1 MKAGNREI
9 NIFNMSLLD
18 ILCGAMGAFCFMMI
32 ALLPYWSPSGPAS
45 AETLKNQKELEQQVE
60 ELRKRLEQAGPAG
73 QAALEMLQKL
83 QAQVQKLQGQLN
95 GALAEIERLK
105 KQLSGAEAERDR
117 LKMRNPV
124 VVTLAWEGRGHD
136 MDLHVVA
143 SNVSSTKGR
152 KPEPVDPNKKQGVF
166 FAGEVVTEVLSG
178 PGTEVFLIRDTAVG
192 GRYEIYYKFFEAV
205 SNPAPARVRA
215 MYLHNGRSRWLPP
228 ATIAQPKTALHAGTL
243 VVQNDYSIVFEPSA
257 ETKETWERM
266 LEEKRKNDE
275 KKGIE
280 PQK

>member
-1 MKAGNREI
+1 
-9 NIFNMSLLD
+9 MSLLD

-45 AETLKNQKELEQQVE
+45 AETLKNQKELEQQAE

-73 QAALEMLQKL
+73 QAALEMLKKL

-105 KQLSGAEAERDR
+105 KELSGTQAERDR

-124 VVTLAWEGRGHD
+124 VVTLTWDGRGHD

-143 SNVSSTKGR
+143 SNVKSTQGR
-152 KPEPVDPNKKQGVF
+152 APDPVDPNKKQGAF
-166 FAGEVVTEVLSG
+166 FAGEAVTEVLSG
-178 PGTEVFLIRDTAVG
+178 PGTEIFVLRDTAAG
-192 GRYEIYYKFFEAV
+192 GRYEIYYKFFAAV
-205 SNPAPARVRA
+205 SNPEPAKVRG
-215 MYLHNGRSRWLPP
+215 MYIHNGATKWLPP

-243 VVQNDYSIVFEPSA
+243 VVQKDYSIVFEPSA

-266 LEEKRKNDE
+266 LDEQRKRDE
-275 KKGIE
+275 KKGNE
-280 PQK
+280 PPK